1 MTLGQK
7 IKKLRVE
14 KGLTQKDLADK
25 VFVTF
30 QTVSKWEKDE
40 NEPDVATLKSLAKVF
55 DCSLDYLLSEEEN
68 IKPKEDNVAP
78 VVAPSAPTEVKT
90 VVIHQKELHVCTRCH
105 KDIPEE
111 ELVMEKFCVRP
122 SGRGHSAEYRD
133 DYYHKDCL
141 AQTKAERE
149 EAKRVE
155 IKLNASKGKK
165 KSFGWAI
172 FGGAVALVLF
182 LLLFLI
188 GAKED
193 LAIWQS
199 ILFSV
204 LLAYATFAAVYCIV
218 SGSYIADVFLWA
230 AGLSIKF
237 PGLIFTWDI
246 EGFMWVIAM
255 KILFIVLGFI
265 IGVFALLFAIA
276 LSLALGA
283 VSFPF
288 VLIHN
293 NHINYSDSL

>member
-68 IKPKEDNVAP
+68 AKPKEDSVAP
-78 VVAPSAPTEVKT
+78 VVAPSAPAEVKT
-90 VVIHQKELHVCTRCH
+90 VVIHQKEMHVCERCK
-105 KDIPEE
+105 KDIPEDD
-111 ELVMEKFCVRP
+111 LVMEDVPHR
-122 SGRGHSAEYRD
+122 SGRTTTYTKA
-133 DYYHKDCL
+133 YYHKDCL

-172 FGGAVALVLF
+172 FGGVVALVFF

-199 ILFSV
+199 ILFSI

-246 EGFMWVIAM
+246 EGFIWAIAM